1 MTAAFWGTCSLE
13 SHPWHLRPEQNGGG
27 YFTTLSPPLQ
37 YNQILLDMETT
48 YSIAEV
54 CYSNGTCL
62 PLEPGESTPERERER
77 WGADGREEDAVKGGR
92 RWASLTHFLQWDP
105 APHQHLPNSLPLWGI
120 PPAHNSPTLLPFCVP
135 LRTGESQTCV
145 SKAQAPKRRATDPC

>member
-1 MTAAFWGTCSLE
+1 M
-13 SHPWHLRPEQNGGG
+13 GGG
-27 YFTTLSPPLQ
+27 LFHYSFSPLQ

-77 WGADGREEDAVKGGR
+77 GGGLVGGR
-92 RWASLTHFLQWDP
+92 RMLSREGGDGFP
-105 APHQHLPNSLPLWGI
+105 
-120 PPAHNSPTLLPFCVP
+120 
-135 LRTGESQTCV
+135 
-145 SKAQAPKRRATDPC
+145 